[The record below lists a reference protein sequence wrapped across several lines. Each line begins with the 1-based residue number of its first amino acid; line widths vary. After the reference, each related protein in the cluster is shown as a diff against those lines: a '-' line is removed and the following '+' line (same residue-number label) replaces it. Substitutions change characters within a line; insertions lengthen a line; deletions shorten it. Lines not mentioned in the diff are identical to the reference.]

1 MMPGNPE
8 PESPRA
14 PEPGLHLLYKES
26 SDGSE
31 TPYAF
36 GKLAARRRA
45 RSCYTQLYA
54 LLVHSRCTKPSV
66 PKESLAVAK
75 GLLLGA

>member
-14 PEPGLHLLYKES
+14 PEPGLHLLCKES

-31 TPYAF
+31 TPCAF
-36 GKLAARRRA
+36 GKLAARLRA

-54 LLVHSRCTKPSV
+54 LLVHSGVRSRVT
-66 PKESLAVAK
+66 PKGTQAVVTW
-75 GLLLGA
+75 LLLDA